1 MHTYALDRMQLQN
14 FKMFEHLV
22 VDFEPDLTILVGD
35 NGSGKSTILDAA
47 RIAIASF
54 FIKLETNSSASI
66 TRSDATQ
73 VAHDYYGEVRV
84 ESLYPVSVKAEGKI
98 GDNEIAWERSLQT
111 PKGKT
116 TRVRASSVMQIS
128 DDWQKRIREGDSNLV
143 LPIFAYY
150 GTNRLWKAVNT
161 SAQGKIETQGRLAG
175 YDNCLD
181 ACIDYELMRSW
192 FRRQAFSEFQRK
204 APSRDY
210 RIVKEMLAGTL
221 STLIGCANAT
231 VDFDA
236 EQNDICVSYASTDVP
251 RIGTDNAFHY
261 EPITSMS
268 DGYRDVFVLLAD
280 IAFRMTLLN
289 PVLGDDVLRKTPGV
303 VLIDELDLHLHPK
316 WQSMIV
322 SVLTEA
328 FPNVQF
334 IATTHS
340 PIVLSSVQRRSL
352 RLLDDNQL
360 FMAPRE
366 TFGNDVASVLQS
378 VMDTGDR
385 IPEVASLFSEA
396 RSFLDDAKLD
406 NARNIIGQLEA
417 MVGDEDTDLKALKLS
432 LSLAEL
438 EESCDDLD

>member
-1 MHTYALDRMQLQN
+1 MHNFTLDRMQLRN
-14 FKMFEHLV
+14 FKMFEHLD

-47 RIAIASF
+47 RIATASF
-54 FIKLETNSSASI
+54 FIKLETNSSAPI
-66 TRSDATQ
+66 TRSDATE

-84 ESLYPVSVKAEGKI
+84 ESLYPVSVKAEGKMG
-98 GDNEIAWERSLQT
+98 GDEIIWERSLQT

-128 DDWQKRIREGDSNLV
+128 DDWQQRIREGDSGLV
-143 LPIFAYY
+143 LPLFAYY

-161 SAQGKIETQGRLAG
+161 SAQGKIEAQGRLAG

-181 ACIDYELMRSW
+181 ACVDYELMRSW
-192 FRRQAFSEFQRK
+192 FKRQAFSEFQRN

-210 RIVKEMLAGTL
+210 RIVKDMLASTL
-221 STLIGCANAT
+221 STLIGCTNAT
-231 VDFDA
+231 VGFDA
-236 EQNDICVSYASTDVP
+236 EQNDICVSYTSTDVP
-251 RIGTDNAFHY
+251 YINADNAFHY
-261 EPITSMS
+261 EPVTSMS
-268 DGYRDVFVLLAD
+268 DGFRDVFVLLAD

-366 TFGNDVASVLQS
+366 TYGNDVASVLQS
-378 VMDTGDR
+378 AMDTEDR
-385 IPEVASLFSEA
+385 IPKVASLFNEA
-396 RSFLDDAKLD
+396 RGFLDDAKL
-406 NARNIIGQLEA
+406 NSARKAIGQLEA
-417 MVGDEDTDLKALKLS
+417 MVGNEDTDLKALKLS

>member
-1 MHTYALDRMQLQN
+1 MHNFTLDYIQLRN

-22 VDFEPDLTILVGD
+22 VDFESDLTILVGD
-35 NGSGKSTILDAA
+35 NGSGKSTILDAV

-54 FIKLETNSSASI
+54 FIKLETNNSVSI
-66 TRSDATQ
+66 TKSDATN
-73 VAHDYYGEVRV
+73 VAHDYDGEVRV
-84 ESLYPVSVKAEGKI
+84 ESLYPVSVEAAGRINDKCI
-98 GDNEIAWERSLQT
+98 TWERSLKT
-111 PKGKT
+111 PKGKP
-116 TRVRASSVMQIS
+116 TRTDASSVMRIS
-128 DDWQKRIREGDSNLV
+128 EDWQKRIREGDSDLV

-150 GTNRLWKAVNT
+150 GTNRLWRDANT
-161 SAQGKIETQGRLAG
+161 SARGKTEGQGRLAG

-181 ACIDYELMRSW
+181 ACIDYELMKSW

-210 RIVKEMLAGTL
+210 RIVKEMLASAL
-221 STLIGCANAT
+221 STLIGCTNAT
-231 VDFDA
+231 IGFDA
-236 EQNDICVSYASTDVP
+236 EQNDICVSYASTDIP
-251 RIGTDNAFHY
+251 HIGADSAFHY
-261 EPITSMS
+261 EPVISMS

-352 RLLDDNQL
+352 RILDDSQL

-378 VMDTGDR
+378 VMDTKDR

-406 NARNIIGQLEA
+406 SARNIIGQLEA
-417 MVGDEDTDLKALKLS
+417 TIGDEDTDLKALKLS

-438 EESCDDLD
+438 EEDCDDLD

>member
-1 MHTYALDRMQLQN
+1 MHDLTLDHIRLQN
-14 FKMFEHLV
+14 FKMFEHFEA
-22 VDFEPDLTILVGD
+22 DFEPDLTILVGD

-54 FIKLETNSSASI
+54 FIKLETSSSVPI
-66 TRSDATQ
+66 TRSDATK
-73 VAHDYYGEVRV
+73 VAHDYDGEIRT
-84 ESLYPVSVKAEGKI
+84 ESLYPISVEAEGKI
-98 GDNEIAWERSLQT
+98 DGDGIAWERSLQT
-111 PKGKT
+111 PKGRT
-116 TRVRASSVMQIS
+116 TRVQASSVMQIS
-128 DDWQKRIREGDSNLV
+128 DNWQKLIREGDSDLV

-181 ACIDYELMRSW
+181 ACIDYEFMRSW
-192 FRRQAFSEFQRK
+192 FKRQAFSEFQK
-204 APSRDY
+204 NAPNRDY
-210 RIVKEMLAGTL
+210 RIVKEMLANAL
-221 STLIGCANAT
+221 SMLIGCTDAT
-231 VDFDA
+231 VSFDA
-236 EQNDICVSYASTDVP
+236 NQNDICVSYTSSD
-251 RIGTDNAFHY
+251 GAFRY
-261 EPITSMS
+261 DPIASMS

-280 IAFRMTLLN
+280 IAFRVTLLN
-289 PVLGDDVLRKTPGV
+289 PVLSDAVLQKTPGV

-340 PIVLSSVQRRSL
+340 PIILSSVQRRNL
-352 RLLDDNQL
+352 RLLDNNQL

-385 IPEVASLFSEA
+385 IPEVASLFNEA
-396 RSFLDDAKLD
+396 RGFLDDAKLD
-406 NARNIIGQLEA
+406 SARDAIQRLETI
-417 MVGDEDTDLKALKLS
+417 VGDGDADLKALKLS
-432 LSLAEL
+432 LSLAEM
-438 EESCDDLD
+438 EESCDDFD